1 MTPASPVETLRHQII
16 SQMVASVAVS
26 KIDSYLQTRGWYIWG
41 FTGQGLLLY
50 HWYGKLPR
58 TGQLGP
64 CTTMDA
70 LRQTAA
76 WLLDASATKAGA
88 HAHQRRQGRLS

>member
-1 MTPASPVETLRHQII
+1 MTQNTSISAESLRHQII
-16 SQMVASVAVS
+16 SQMVASVAVA

-41 FTGQGLLLY
+41 FTPTKGLLLY
-50 HWYGKLPR
+50 KHPR
-58 TGQLGP
+58 RLAP
-64 CTTMDA
+64 CTTLDA

-88 HAHQRRQGRLS
+88 HSHQRRQGRLA